1 MSNQAVIIDAT
12 RSPIGV
18 KNGEMVGIRP
28 DDLAAQVVKGLM
40 DRNPAVKPEQI
51 EDLVMGCAFPEG
63 PQGMLIGR
71 SVSVL
76 AGLPQSVP
84 GKVVNRFCGS
94 AMDALHQVS
103 AAIESGDIDVAIAAG
118 VEDMFSI
125 PPGGFA
131 PDFHPELAEQEY
143 YIGMGETAENLAND
157 GDISRQTQEEFSIHS
172 HEKALAAWEA
182 GKFDN
187 EVVPIDYYGEKT
199 IKKDEGPRT
208 PDTEKIKSLNPAFVE
223 GGSVTA
229 ATSSP
234 FSLGAAALLVT
245 SQSFAEENG

>member
-63 PQGMLIGR
+63 PQGMIIGR

-143 YIGMGETAENLAND
+143 YIGMGCLLYT
-157 GDISRQTQEEFSIHS
+157 SPS
-172 HEKALAAWEA
+172 
-182 GKFDN
+182 
-187 EVVPIDYYGEKT
+187 
-199 IKKDEGPRT
+199 PR
-208 PDTEKIKSLNPAFVE
+208 D
-223 GGSVTA
+223 
-229 ATSSP
+229 
-234 FSLGAAALLVT
+234 
-245 SQSFAEENG
+245 